1 MRRMAF
7 QLPKFK
13 LLGRD
18 DDLLLI
24 LVGLGAIA
32 FIATAVNAE
41 MERRWKQAAAGA
53 AGAVGMLTGLPTGRK
68 KAHDRGFDEGYWQ
81 PNPAITIDDRLQA
94 RDAARLARG
103 GGSAVAGM
111 VGGAVM
117 TGVAAGVSGVVA
129 NTVADRFSPRGPSTE
144 TLAPAPPQLPLRP
157 LLEAM
162 TVSQLRS
169 YAREQGRGGDGLSS
183 AKKAEIID
191 RLLAD

>member
-24 LVGLGAIA
+24 LVGIGAIA

-53 AGAVGMLTGLPTGRK
+53 AGAIGLLTGLPTGRK

-81 PNPAITIDDRLQA
+81 PNPAITINDRLQA
-94 RDAARLARG
+94 RDAGLLARG
-103 GGSAVAGM
+103 GGSAVANM

-117 TGVAAGVSGVVA
+117 TGVATGVSGVVA

-144 TLAPAPPQLPLRP
+144 TLPPATLPLKP
-157 LLEAM
+157 LLESM

-169 YAREQGRGGDGLSS
+169 YAREQGRGGNGLSS
-183 AKKAEIID
+183 AKKAEIIK
-191 RLLAD
+191 RLLSN